1 MKKFILS
8 LMIATAL
15 TACGD
20 DNASKSAQTN
30 AKPVIKIG
38 VTMPLTG
45 DGAYAGQSAK
55 AALEMIAEDLSEKGL
70 KYDYRL
76 IFEDNQMNAMKTAN
90 NINKLISV
98 DKVDAIFSM
107 WNLMSNVAASM
118 SAEHDVFSFAC
129 SYGRTANTGKYGFNM
144 QNTFEDEAE
153 LLVQELKK
161 RNIKSVAMFVDN
173 GTIMEQYKIV
183 EDYIKNQS
191 DIEIVFKEYF
201 NPGEKDYKASI
212 IKAAERN
219 PDLYMISGYPPSP
232 YLFIK
237 QLKEITGR
245 NDNVSSIDSMAEIDD
260 EHRRIAND
268 LWYIDSNQN
277 GLDAF
282 QQRLMERKNMQS
294 QSCVGNVAS
303 DLEIFINAVENAKVA
318 KGAEKPSKEDIR
330 QWIFDNVKNYETASG
345 KATVLEDGFI
355 VVKPSVRIIKNGKS
369 VALEE

>member
-1 MKKFILS
+1 MKKLILS
-8 LMIATAL
+8 VCMFLAL
-15 TACGD
+15 AACKEEKK
-20 DNASKSAQTN
+20 AEQTE

-45 DGAYAGQSAK
+45 DAAEAGQAAK
-55 AALEMIAEDLSEKGL
+55 SALEMIAEDMSEKGL
-70 KYDYRL
+70 KYDYQL

-90 NINKLISV
+90 NINKLILI

-107 WNLMSNVAASM
+107 WNMMSNVAASM

-129 SYGRTANTGKYGFNM
+129 SYGRTANIGKYGFNM

-153 LLVQELKK
+153 LLVNELKK
-161 RNIKSVAMFVDN
+161 RNIKSIALFIDN
-173 GTIMEQYKIV
+173 GTIMEQYKVI
-183 EDYIKNQS
+183 EDYIKSLS

-201 NPGEKDYKASI
+201 NPGEKDYKTAI
-212 IKAAERN
+212 IKAADRK

-232 YLFIK
+232 YLFMK
-237 QLKEITGR
+237 QLKEITGK

-260 EHRRIAND
+260 EHRNIANN

-282 QQRLMERKNMQS
+282 QQRLTKLKNVQS

-303 DLEIFINAVENAKVA
+303 DLEIFINAVENTKVTE
-318 KGAEKPSKEDIR
+318 GSEKPSKENIR
-330 QWIFDNVKNYETASG
+330 QWIFDNVKNYETVSG

-355 VVKPSVRIIKNGKS
+355 VVKPSVRMIKDGKS
-369 VALEE
+369 VAIEE

>member
-1 MKKFILS
+1 MCMVLALVACKEEKKQE
-8 LMIATAL
+8 TKV
-15 TACGD
+15 D
-20 DNASKSAQTN
+20 
-30 AKPVIKIG
+30 AKPIIKVG

-45 DGAYAGQSAK
+45 DAAEAGQAAK
-55 AALEMIAEDLSEKGL
+55 SALEMIVEDMSKKGL
-70 KYDYRL
+70 KYDYQL

-90 NINKLISV
+90 NINKLISI

-107 WNLMSNVAASM
+107 WNMMSNVAASM
-118 SAEHDVFSFAC
+118 SAEHDIFSFAC

-144 QNTFEDEAE
+144 QNTYEDEAE
-153 LLVQELKK
+153 LLVNELKK

-173 GTIMEQYKIV
+173 GTIMEQYKVI

-201 NPGEKDYKASI
+201 NPAEKDYKAAI
-212 IKAAERN
+212 IKAADRN

-245 NDNVSSIDSMAEIDD
+245 NDNVTAVDAIAEIDM
-260 EHRRIAND
+260 EHRSIANG

-282 QQRLMERKNMQS
+282 QQNLLKRKNMQS

-318 KGAEKPSKEDIR
+318 DGAEKPSKENIR

-355 VVKPSVRIIKNGKS
+355 VVKPSVRMIKDGKS
-369 VALEE
+369 VAIEE

>member
-1 MKKFILS
+1 MKKWLLS
-8 LMIATAL
+8 LCMVLAL
-15 TACGD
+15 VACKD
-20 DNASKSAQTN
+20 EKKQAN
-30 AKPVIKIG
+30 AKPVVKIG

-55 AALEMIAEDLSEKGL
+55 AALEMIVEDMSEKGL
-70 KYDYRL
+70 KYDYQL

-90 NINKLISV
+90 NINKLIFV
-98 DKVDAIFSM
+98 DKVDAVFSM

-118 SAEHDVFSFAC
+118 SAEHEVFSFAC

-153 LLVQELKK
+153 LLVNELKK

-173 GTIMEQYKIV
+173 GTIMEQYKVI
-183 EDYIKNQS
+183 EDYIKSHS
-191 DIEIVFKEYF
+191 DIDIVFKEYF
-201 NPGEKDYKASI
+201 NPGEKDYKAAI
-212 IKAAERN
+212 IKAADKK
-219 PDLYMISGYPPSP
+219 PDLYLISGYPPSP
-232 YLFIK
+232 FIFMK

-245 NDNVSSIDSMAEIDD
+245 NDNVSSVDSMAEMDD
-260 EHRRIAND
+260 EQRSIANG

-282 QQRLMERKNMQS
+282 QQNLLKRKNMQS

-303 DLEIFINAVENAKVA
+303 DLEIFINAVENAKVSD
-318 KGAEKPSKEDIR
+318 GTEKPSKENIR
-330 QWIFDNVKNYETASG
+330 QWIFDNIKNYDTASG

-355 VVKPSVRIIKNGKS
+355 VVKPSVRMIKDGKS
-369 VALEE
+369 VAIEE